1 MTAQSSS
8 NVITNATV
16 VTTTETVAATL
27 PLLAEAL
34 AGGGGFLI
42 FGLINITPGT
52 AATGITVRVKVG
64 TTTAGAQVG
73 NADLHTVIAAA
84 AQNIFFMAWDSA
96 GPRAGNQYCVTVQQ
110 AAATGNATI
119 NDVDIVLD
127 VVSPGG

>member
-8 NVITNATV
+8 NVITNPTV
-16 VTTTETVAATL
+16 VTTTETVAAIL

-42 FGLINITPGT
+42 FGLVNITPGT
-52 AATGITVRVKVG
+52 GATAVTVRVKVG
-64 TTTAGAQVG
+64 TTTAGVQVG
-73 NADLHTVIAAA
+73 NADVHTVAAGA
-84 AQNIFFMAWDSA
+84 AQNIPFMAWDSA

-110 AAATGNATI
+110 TAASANATI